1 MKRKWKW
8 QVWCGRCRVEELGL
22 SRSVGAWAA
31 PRLDGWVGALSGRSQ
46 VAMRSRGPYLKLI
59 EYVRREEFLSWFAPK
74 MLSLSP
80 YPNPAHSD
88 QHSWPLLLVL
98 KGLSDSYSALIWE
111 THFLYCQPR
120 LMLMVPISSGLLK
133 HERTFWKMR
142 TKARKD
148 IKCFQVLYKLE
159 YLYIIFMVFPSRTFN
174 SLNGFL

>member
-1 MKRKWKW
+1 MA
-8 QVWCGRCRVEELGL
+8 V
-22 SRSVGAWAA
+22 
-31 PRLDGWVGALSGRSQ
+31 
-46 VAMRSRGPYLKLI
+46 RSRGPYLKLI

-111 THFLYCQPR
+111 THFLYSQPR

-133 HERTFWKMR
+133 HERMKERFKKREQKLRR
-142 TKARKD
+142 TSNAF
-148 IKCFQVLYKLE
+148 KCFISLSIYISSLWFFHLEPSIHLMFFFKLT
-159 YLYIIFMVFPSRTFN
+159 YLVK
-174 SLNGFL
+174 